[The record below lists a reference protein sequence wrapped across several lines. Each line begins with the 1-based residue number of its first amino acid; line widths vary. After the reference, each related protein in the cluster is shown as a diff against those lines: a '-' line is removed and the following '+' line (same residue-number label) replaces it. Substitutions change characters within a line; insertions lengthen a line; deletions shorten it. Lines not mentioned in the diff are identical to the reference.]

1 MPDKTGR
8 HLLSDAD
15 ALRRIKL
22 AQIRAQLPALAV
34 VAVAIALKAIWRHS
48 GQWLQGFSLALV
60 LAGIILWIITSLLF
74 RCRQRIA
81 PPAADALLSPIEGRI
96 EHIRGSG
103 DVTLLTVRKKLLD
116 SVELRSPHSAC
127 HLEDGELWLDTA
139 AGKIS
144 FRFNFSHIQWFVE
157 PDLSAGN
164 IIGIVGGTGSCS
176 VIFPGKPGF
185 SVQPGDPV
193 QAADPLISQFPGL
206 GNSLPDPA
214 LEDGSAPNAEGD
226 NI

>member
-81 PPAADALLSPIEGRI
+81 PPAADALLSPIA
-96 EHIRGSG
+96 GSISS
-103 DVTLLTVRKKLLD
+103 LRKSGNSTELIISKPPFAP
-116 SVELRSPHSAC
+116 VELRSPHSAC
-127 HLEDGELWLDTA
+127 RWEDGALCLDTP
-139 AGKIS
+139 AGRIS
-144 FRFNFSHIQWFVE
+144 FRFAFRHLQSFASAS
-157 PDLSAGN
+157 LGAGN
-164 IIGIVGGTGSCS
+164 LIGMALGQGRCEVTLPGQPELCVQTGDR
-176 VIFPGKPGF
+176 I
-185 SVQPGDPV
+185 D
-193 QAADPLISQFPGL
+193 AADPL
-206 GNSLPDPA
+206 LPKINFMTNPPRIPA
-214 LEDGSAPNAEGD
+214 PDNTAEQTDQGD
-226 NI
+226 I